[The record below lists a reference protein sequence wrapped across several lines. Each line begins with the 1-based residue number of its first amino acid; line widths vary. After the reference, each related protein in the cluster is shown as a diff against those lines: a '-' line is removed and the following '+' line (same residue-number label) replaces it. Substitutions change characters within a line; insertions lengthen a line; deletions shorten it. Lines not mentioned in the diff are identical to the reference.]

1 LAAQAQSAGDHSHPG
16 HHHHHDGYA
25 HDHARPSAIVSALTL
40 SVVGRL
46 AVAGGLAAMLWL
58 LVLWAMG

>member
-1 LAAQAQSAGDHSHPG
+1 
-16 HHHHHDGYA
+16 
-25 HDHARPSAIVSALTL
+25 VSALTL

-46 AVAGGLAAMLWL
+46 AVAGGLAASLWL